1 MCFSASASFGAGIV
15 LGAIGAVAITKTKK
29 PSQAPFAVIPLLFA
43 IHQVSE
49 GFVWMGLP
57 ENKPWVDIPIYFYLV
72 FAQVIWPAWVPFS
85 FYKLE
90 KDHARKKF
98 LGILLGVGIVVSL
111 YLAYCLIAY
120 NIEAEIHE
128 GHIKYILNF
137 PETMVWISG
146 VLYFIAIIFSPF
158 VSSISK
164 MTYLGAALLLTFILA
179 QIFFEDQFISVWCFF
194 AAILSVVVLQLMLHI
209 NKKPL
214 LPLTD

>member
-1 MCFSASASFGAGIV
+1 MCFSASASFSAGVV
-15 LGAIGAVAITKTKK
+15 LGTIGAIAITKIKK
-29 PSQAPFAVIPLLFA
+29 PSQVPFAAIPILFA

-49 GFVWMGLP
+49 GFVWMGLLEDRQWIDFP
-57 ENKPWVDIPIYFYLV
+57 VYFYLV

-90 KDHARKKF
+90 EAPSRKKILRVL
-98 LGILLGVGIVVSL
+98 LGIGIVVAV

-120 NIEAEIHE
+120 GVGAEIKE
-128 GHIKYILNF
+128 GHIKYSLDF

-146 VLYFIAIIFSPF
+146 VLYFIPIVFSPF

-164 MTYLGAALLLTFILA
+164 MAYLGGAILLTFILA

-194 AAILSVVVLQLMLHI
+194 AAILSVVVLQLMSRI
-209 NKKPL
+209 NN
-214 LPLTD
+214 